1 LDSATEKISKNMSTS
16 LSSISSV
23 ATALVTEPVVSQPA
37 PVATPAPSTNNNEL
51 EAAENERRRRR
62 LLGYI

>member
-1 LDSATEKISKNMSTS
+1 MSTS

-37 PVATPAPSTNNNEL
+37 PVATPAPLTNNNEL